1 MQKIRSHLPAYTMG
15 LWKNSVSLPDRIFL
29 LAVLAPLSLPSAS
42 LFISLIKLIIY
53 VNRTM
58 VIENKQAV
66 IWLRCSS
73 ELWVFVP
80 LASAALGHP
89 VKRHLSAAGHLA
101 AEQAC
106 MWRTLTPPTPCLLS
120 HTQHTELFP
129 HKQPPSQHPT
139 HPCLTVTRP
148 DSCSDRQRDVYWLSG
163 NLLRKSASPHFQ
175 ICIFKSTLTS
185 VYLCPT
191 TSQQNLLCPNLKRVS
206 QFPKVKCLK
215 CLEEC
220 KRNVVEII
228 QEEIAA
234 IFLVKMFSLK
244 CSWESLEASQ
254 ENTQTYLPSSGLLFQ
269 TFNWSG

>member
-1 MQKIRSHLPAYTMG
+1 MEYIYFLKKSVSSTDIHLG
-15 LWKNSVSLPDRIFL
+15 FVVKFCFVSLPGRIFL
-29 LAVLAPLSLPSAS
+29 FQMLAPLSLSCAS
-42 LFISLIKLIIY
+42 LFIILIKLIIS
-53 VNRTM
+53 VNRAL
-58 VIENKQAV
+58 VSENKHGV
-66 IWLRCSS
+66 ICSS
-73 ELWVFVP
+73 ELCVFVP
-80 LASAALGHP
+80 LASTALGHP
-89 VKRHLSAAGHLA
+89 VNRHLSAAGRLA

-106 MWRTLTPPTPCLLS
+106 MWRTLTPPTPCL
-120 HTQHTELFP
+120 HTHTHKTHRAVSIRPPHQHHHLG
-129 HKQPPSQHPT
+129 
-139 HPCLTVTRP
+139 LTMTRP

-191 TSQQNLLCPNLKRVS
+191 TSQHDLLCPNLKRVS

-234 IFLVKMFSLK
+234 IS
-244 CSWESLEASQ
+244 
-254 ENTQTYLPSSGLLFQ
+254 
-269 TFNWSG
+269 